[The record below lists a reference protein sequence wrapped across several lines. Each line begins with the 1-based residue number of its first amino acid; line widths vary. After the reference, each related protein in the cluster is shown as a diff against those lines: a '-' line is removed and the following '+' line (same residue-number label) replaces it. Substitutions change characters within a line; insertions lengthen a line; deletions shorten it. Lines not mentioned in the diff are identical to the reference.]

1 MAQERVAR
9 VLLFTYDYEAGATFD
24 VISQLEAGTTVAL
37 LRTTD
42 GETVPEIPQPDE
54 YTGYVVRNRSDN
66 GPLEPTTVLFV
77 RDRTFSADDSETLSE
92 DASMFSSRL
101 NLFETSLE

>member
-1 MAQERVAR
+1 MVQDGEER

-24 VISQLEAGTTVAL
+24 VVSQLEQGTSVRL
-37 LRTTD
+37 LQTTE

-54 YTGYVVRNRSDN
+54 YNGYVVRNQSDS

-77 RDRTFSADDSETLSE
+77 RGQTLSVDDSETLSE

-101 NLFETSLE
+101 NLFSTSLR

>member
-1 MAQERVAR
+1 MGQEREER

-24 VISQLEAGTTVAL
+24 VISQLEAETTVAL
-37 LRTTD
+37 LQTTA

-54 YTGYVVRNRSDN
+54 YNGYVVRNRSDS

-77 RDRTFSADDSETLSE
+77 RGRTFSTDDSETLSE
-92 DASMFSSRL
+92 AASMFSSRL
-101 NLFETSLE
+101 NLFATSLE